1 MALDSTVSGGES
13 FAGPSL
19 EPPASGY
26 PINVTYDRQPRRQR
40 FWAIP
45 LLGILAK
52 FIILIPHLIVL
63 YVIQFVVRLVQ
74 LILWIPV
81 LLGGHYPL
89 WGYVL
94 VGGTIRWST
103 RVTAFL
109 FGLTDEY
116 PPFTFRSAS
125 DEGRVY
131 AVQVRMEIPAHNNRF
146 WAVPLLGLVVKV
158 VILIPHLIVLSVL
171 GPVIYLV
178 ALVLWIPVLFGGHYP
193 NWGYQLVG
201 GTIRWSTRV
210 LAYLDGLTDRYPPF
224 SFD

>member
-1 MALDSTVSGGES
+1 MALDSTATGGGP
-13 FAGPSL
+13 FAA
-19 EPPASGY
+19 PPAPPKEPDY
-26 PINVTYDRQPRRQR
+26 PVSVTFERPPRHSR

-52 FIILIPHLIVL
+52 LIILIPHLILL
-63 YVIQFVVRLVQ
+63 YVLQAVVRLLQ

-81 LLGGHYPL
+81 LFGGHYPL
-89 WGYVL
+89 WGYAL

-116 PPFTFRSAS
+116 PPFTFRSVS
-125 DEGRVY
+125 EDGRVY
-131 AVQVRMEIPAHNNRF
+131 TVQVRIEIPPHHNRF
-146 WAVPLLGLVVKV
+146 WAIPLLGLVIKLI
-158 VILIPHLIVLSVL
+158 ILIPHLIILSIL
-171 GPVIYLV
+171 GSVIELV
-178 ALVLWIPVLFGGHYP
+178 SLVLWIPVLFGGHYP
-193 NWGYQLVG
+193 GWGYQLVG
-201 GTIRWSTRV
+201 GTVRWSTRV